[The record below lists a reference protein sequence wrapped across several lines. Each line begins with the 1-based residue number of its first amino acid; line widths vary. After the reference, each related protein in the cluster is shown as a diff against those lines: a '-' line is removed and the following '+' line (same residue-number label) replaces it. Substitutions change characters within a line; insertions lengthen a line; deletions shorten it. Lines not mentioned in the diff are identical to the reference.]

1 LFSDLFLFWEVMET
15 LFSLPE
21 IFGGLTKRPGIGFT
35 EDDLCP
41 ENGPRLTERHA
52 EGRSPL
58 GAYMGIG

>member
-1 LFSDLFLFWEVMET
+1 MET